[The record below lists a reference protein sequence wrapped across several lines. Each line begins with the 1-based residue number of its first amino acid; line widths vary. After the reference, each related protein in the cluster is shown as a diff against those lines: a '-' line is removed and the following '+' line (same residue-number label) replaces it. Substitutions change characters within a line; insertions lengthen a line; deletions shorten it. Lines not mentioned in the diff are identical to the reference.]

1 MCKTLCCAVILL
13 SLYGV
18 SGVHK
23 YMYVCMGAYIN
34 TLYYVQCVY

>member
-13 SLYGV
+13 SPYGV
-18 SGVHK
+18 SGVHEC
-23 YMYVCMGAYIN
+23 MCMGAYIN